1 MRRRPARACRVA
13 RSLLH
18 YYGLPRDSGVRRA
31 GRGHVIGTHSCSH
44 PARMARC
51 SWDRLID
58 EWSRSAQALA
68 DVLGEPVRVASVPG
82 GAYSRR
88 VAGAAAAAGLV
99 ALFTSEPTMRCRV
112 VDGCLVVGR
121 YVLRRGAHATVAA
134 ALASGARAVRLRQ
147 LWLWNLKKVAKAVGG
162 DLYPALSRLVHE
174 RAARP

>member
-1 MRRRPARACRVA
+1 
-13 RSLLH
+13 
-18 YYGLPRDSGVRRA
+18 
-31 GRGHVIGTHSCSH
+31 
-44 PARMARC
+44 MARC

-121 YVLRRGAHATVAA
+121 YVLRRGAPATVAA

-147 LWLWNLKKVAKAVGG
+147 LWLWNLKKLAKAVGG